1 MRQVGVSE
9 RRAGVQV
16 AIGWGT
22 YRYQG
27 SGAADEPVLRT
38 RIKELA
44 QLRPRFGSPRLTAL
58 VRRELGAV
66 NHKRVE
72 RLYAQ
77 EGLQLRWRRKGKR
90 RGAGRV
96 VPLEALT

>member
-1 MRQVGVSE
+1 MRQMGVSE
-9 RRAGVQV
+9 RRAYVQL

-44 QLRPRFGSPRLTAL
+44 QLRPGS
-58 VRRELGAV
+58 G
-66 NHKRVE
+66 
-72 RLYAQ
+72 
-77 EGLQLRWRRKGKR
+77 
-90 RGAGRV
+90 
-96 VPLEALT
+96 VPG